1 MHIHHGLRKI
11 SLKSVQKKPILYFS
25 MIFMFVSDFELQ
37 GKKAPSSKEGAG
49 CFHSD
54 GVSSLASCREI
65 AQATN
70 DLAGHLRVE
79 STCFCLVPDCCFS
92 RTSELRNERKDAEL
106 QITIAA
112 WMFLF

>member
-1 MHIHHGLRKI
+1 MRKI

-25 MIFMFVSDFELQ
+25 MIFMLVSDFELQ
-37 GKKAPSSKEGAG
+37 KKRTIFKGGAG

-54 GVSSLASCREI
+54 GVTTLASCREI
-65 AQATN
+65 ARATN
-70 DLAGHLRVE
+70 DIAGHLRVE

-92 RTSELRNERKDAEL
+92 CTSELQNERKDAEL

>member
-1 MHIHHGLRKI
+1 
-11 SLKSVQKKPILYFS
+11 
-25 MIFMFVSDFELQ
+25 MFVSDFELQ
-37 GKKAPSSKEGAG
+37 RKIKSTIFKGGAE
-49 CFHSD
+49 CFHSN

-70 DLAGHLRVE
+70 DIAGHLRVE

-92 RTSELRNERKDAEL
+92 RTSELQNERKDAEL

-112 WMFLF
+112 WMFLFRYLFKYP